1 MDPLALTI
9 VIAAMLALVLF
20 QNHGSKLRDGYRCKI
35 CGTQKQGKHSEDC
48 PWA

>member
-20 QNHGSKLRDGYRCKI
+20 QNHGSKLKRGYMCPV
-35 CGTQKQGKHSEDC
+35 CGTQKQDKHSDEC